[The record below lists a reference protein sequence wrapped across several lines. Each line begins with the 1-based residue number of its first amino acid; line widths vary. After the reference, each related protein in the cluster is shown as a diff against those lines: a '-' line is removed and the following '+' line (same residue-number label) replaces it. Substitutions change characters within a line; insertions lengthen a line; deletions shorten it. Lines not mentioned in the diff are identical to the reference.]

1 MLTFH
6 EALNII
12 NEVDF
17 QLATEK
23 VKLTYAW
30 NRILREDIISD
41 INMPPFDKSAM
52 DGFACRKQ
60 DLANPLKIIGT
71 LYAGSSEVYHIEPG
85 TCVKIMTGAP
95 VPEGADTVI
104 MIEHTKEVEIGYIQF
119 TKASTKSN
127 ICKLGED
134 IRTGDKL
141 LESGTFL
148 LAHHVGIL
156 ASAGIDGVKV
166 SRLPR
171 VAILSTGNELIE
183 PKHFP
188 KSSQIRNSNA
198 YNLLSQLK
206 AMSIHAYY
214 DGIVADNKKIIHSRL
229 TKLLVDHDLVIL
241 TGGASQGEH
250 DYVPSILKEMGLDL
264 KFEKLAIQPGK
275 PVSFATGIKE
285 FCFGLSG
292 NPVSSYLQFE
302 LLVKPFLYHIMSHK
316 YQHPIIMS
324 ELAIRMRRK
333 NTDKLK
339 FFPVYFNERGRAEEL
354 QFNGSAHI
362 TGLTYADGFGL
373 FPRDCGGLEPG
384 DRIEVLMIR

>member
-17 QLATEK
+17 QLATEE
-23 VKLTYAW
+23 VKLTDAW
-30 NRILREDIISD
+30 NRILCEDTISD

-60 DLANPLKIIGT
+60 DLASPLKIIGT
-71 LYAGSSEVYHIEPG
+71 LYAGSSEVYNIEPG

-104 MIEHTKEVEIGYIQF
+104 MIEHTKKVEKGNIQF
-119 TKASTKSN
+119 TKATTKSN

-134 IRTGDKL
+134 IHTGDKL
-141 LESGTFL
+141 LESGTLL
-148 LAHHVGIL
+148 LAHHMGIL
-156 ASAGIDGVKV
+156 ASAGIDQVKV

-171 VAILSTGNELIE
+171 VALLSTGNELIE

-188 KSSQIRNSNA
+188 NSSQIRNSNA

-206 AMSIHAYY
+206 AMSINAHY
-214 DGIVADNKKIIHSRL
+214 DGIAPDDKEIIRSRL
-229 TKLLVDHDLVIL
+229 TELLVNHDLIIL

-250 DYVPSILKEMGLDL
+250 DYVPAILEELALDL
-264 KFEKLAIQPGK
+264 KFDKLAIQPGK
-275 PVSFATGIKE
+275 PVSFATSKNK

-302 LLVKPFLYHIMSHK
+302 LLVKPFLYHIMS
-316 YQHPIIMS
+316 YRFQHPIILS
-324 ELAIRMRRK
+324 ELAFRMRRK
-333 NTDKLK
+333 NTERLK
-339 FFPVYFNERGRAEEL
+339 FFPVCYNERGMAEEI

-362 TGLTYADGFGL
+362 AGLTHADGFGL
-373 FPRDCGGLEPG
+373 FPRDCEGLEPG
-384 DRIEVLMIR
+384 DRIEVLLIR